1 MGNLGF
7 YQISVQGLVKIL
19 PGEGNYTFC
28 CNYTRAV
35 VSVIKR
41 AENGPK
47 WQKICLL
54 HSISQEPY
62 IIWLSFVVDKCK
74 MIISPGTFFIFSKF
88 WFFVLLGGWKGK
100 KRPKMTRNSVRRTL
114 YLRNH
119 TSYDLHSLY
128 TCEKG

>member
-35 VSVIKR
+35 VSVIK
-41 AENGPK
+41 G
-47 WQKICLL
+47 QKMAQNNEKYVFFHFFEILIFC
-54 HSISQEPY
+54 
-62 IIWLSFVVDKCK
+62 VV
-74 MIISPGTFFIFSKF
+74 GR
-88 WFFVLLGGWKGK
+88 VKGK
-100 KRPKMTRNSVRRTL
+100 KRPKMTRNSVCRAL